1 MIEKEQKQLI
11 ANVRK
16 MLLPAPPPFV
26 QWLERV
32 LRLLPSQFQPVQPL
46 PTSDVKAINPDHGD
60 YYATADHACIQLI
73 AESSSPIGGWFYLEA
88 ALVRHGGNRI
98 ATLLIDRGRGYVN
111 EDSIFI
117 PSNRRGTIREVVYLP
132 QGLNKVLWQPMETT
146 GRFTQSE
153 LIFHRITSIESFL
166 RRAWRVWEDV
176 WRFRHLSPAERDG
189 VRWYSPFTHLA
200 DAYAW
205 TANLRRANS
214 IAADYPSFIKRQDT
228 LSPDDVAVLI
238 AHIPQLPHQP
248 VLSIV
253 MPVYNPPAV
262 FFIAALDSVLA
273 QHYPHWELCIADDAS
288 TDARVKVIIHDY
300 ARKDSRIKAV
310 FRPENGHISAA
321 SNSAL
326 ALALATG
333 EFVVLMDHDDVL
345 PTHALYHVAVEINR
359 HPDVALI
366 YSDEDKLDEFGM
378 RVDPYFKSDWNP
390 DLFYSQN
397 MFSHLG
403 VYRTSLVREVG
414 GFRLGFEGS
423 QDYDLALRCVQHVN
437 SDQIRHIPRVLYHW
451 RAHEASTASAHGQKS
466 YASVAG
472 LQALQAHFEGTGIA
486 VEATE
491 TAGRYRTRYP
501 LPEKLPLVTLIIPTR
516 DQVDFLRQCIT
527 SIQTKTDYPNYEI
540 LVMDNQSSDPA
551 ALAYLASLASDARIR
566 VIQYDAPFNYSA
578 INNHAVTLARGEII
592 GLVNNDIEV
601 ISPEWL
607 SEMVGHALRL
617 EVGAV
622 GAKLLYADGSIQHAG
637 VILGQGGIA
646 DHAHKLKAG
655 HDGGYF
661 GRANLTQTLSAVTAA
676 CLLVRKT
683 VFEQVG
689 GLDESLAVAFN
700 DVDFCLKLREAGYRN
715 IYTPYAVLYHHES
728 VSRGQENSPE
738 KQARFEGEV
747 AFMKRQWGAA
757 LTQDPYYNPNLSLG
771 HENFVLTEGVVKS
784 AHHDYPLSI

>member
-1 MIEKEQKQLI
+1 MFENRHYKLLI
-11 ANVRK
+11 KSVRRK
-16 MLLPAPPPFV
+16 LLPAPSLFV
-26 QWLERV
+26 QWLEQ
-32 LRLLPSQFQPVQPL
+32 LLQLLPSQFHPVQRL
-46 PTSDVKAINPDHGD
+46 PINDVKAINLDNGD
-60 YYATADHACIQLI
+60 YYATADHPCFQLI
-73 AESSSPIGGWFYLEA
+73 AESSPPTGDWFYLEA
-88 ALVRHGGNRI
+88 ALIRHGGNRI
-98 ATLLIDRGRGYVN
+98 AKLYVDRGRGYVE

-132 QGLNKVLWQPMETT
+132 QGLNNTLWQPMETA
-146 GRFTQSE
+146 GRFTQSD
-153 LIFHRITSIESFL
+153 LIFHRITAIESFW

-189 VRWYSPFTHLA
+189 VRWYSPFTNLA
-200 DAYAW
+200 AAYAW

-214 IAADYPSFIKRQDT
+214 ITVDYPSFIKRHDT
-228 LSPDDVAVLI
+228 LSPDDLI
-238 AHIPQLPHQP
+238 ALFAHIPQLPHQP

-253 MPVYNPPAV
+253 MPVYNPPAD
-262 FFIAALDSVLA
+262 FFMAALDSVLA

-288 TDARVKVIIHDY
+288 TDARVREIIDDY

-310 FRPENGHISAA
+310 FRSKNGHISAA

-326 ALALATG
+326 ALATG
-333 EFVVLMDHDDVL
+333 EFIVLMDQDDVL
-345 PTHALYHVAVEINR
+345 PAHALYHVAVEVNR
-359 HPDVALI
+359 HPAVALI

-378 RVDPYFKSDWNP
+378 RVDPYYKSDWNP

-403 VYRTSLVREVG
+403 VYRTALVRQVG

-423 QDYDLALRCVQHVN
+423 QDYDLALRCVQQV
-437 SDQIRHIPRVLYHW
+437 SARQIRHIPRVLYHW
-451 RAHEASTASAHGQKS
+451 RAHAASTAVAHGNKS
-466 YASVAG
+466 YASTAG
-472 LQALQAHFEGTGIA
+472 LRALQAHFKGTEIA
-486 VEATE
+486 VEE
-491 TAGRYRTRYP
+491 TTAAGQYRVRYP

-516 DQVDFLRQCIT
+516 DQVDFLRQCIG
-527 SIQTKTDYPNYEI
+527 SILTQTDYSNFEI
-540 LVMDNQSSDPA
+540 LVMDNQSSDPT
-551 ALAYLASLASDARIR
+551 ALAYLASLARDARIR
-566 VIQYDAPFNYSA
+566 VIPYDAPFNYSS

-592 GLVNNDIEV
+592 GLINNDIEV
-601 ISPEWL
+601 ISPGWL

-646 DHAHKLKAG
+646 GHAHKLKAG

-771 HENFVLTEGVVKS
+771 HENFVLTEGVVKT